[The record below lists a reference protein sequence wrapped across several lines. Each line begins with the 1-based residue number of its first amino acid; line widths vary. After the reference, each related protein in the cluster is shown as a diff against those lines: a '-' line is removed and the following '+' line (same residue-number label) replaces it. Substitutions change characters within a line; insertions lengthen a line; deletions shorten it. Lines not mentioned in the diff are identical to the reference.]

1 MQLKT
6 TLLAAAIVAASLA
19 VQPFQSAQ
27 AATVSADM
35 TVQITIQ
42 NACDVSTVA
51 PTTLD
56 FGTQGPL
63 TANVDNTS
71 TVTVTCTDGATYNVG
86 LNGGGTGNVAARQ
99 MTNGTD
105 TIDYQ
110 LYRDSGH
117 TQPWGTT
124 IGTDTVAATGNGNAQ
139 SYTVYGRVPPQT
151 TPPADTYTDTVSVV
165 VTY

>member
-6 TLLAAAIVAASLA
+6 ALLAAAIAVAGLA
-19 VQPFQSAQ
+19 VQPIEVAHAGTSTANMD
-27 AATVSADM
+27 VK
-35 TVQITIQ
+35 ITIQ

-63 TANVDNTS
+63 TAAVDNTS
-71 TVTVTCTDGATYNVG
+71 TITVTCTDGADYNVG
-86 LNGGGTGNVAARQ
+86 LGGGGSGDTGARV

-105 TIDYQ
+105 NISYQ
-110 LYRDSGH
+110 LYSDSSH
-117 TQPWGTT
+117 SNKWGDA
-124 IGTDTVAATGNGNAQ
+124 IGTDTVASTGTGTTQ
-139 SYTVYGRVPPQT
+139 TFTVYGEVPAQT
-151 TPPADTYTDTVSVV
+151 TPPAGTYTDTVAVT

>member
-6 TLLAAAIVAASLA
+6 ALLAAAVAAAGFTAQSLDT
-19 VQPFQSAQ
+19 AQ
-27 AATVSADM
+27 AASVSANM
-35 TVQITIQ
+35 TVKIAIQ

-63 TANVDNTS
+63 TANVDNSS
-71 TVTVTCTDGATYNVG
+71 TVTVTCTSGATYNVG
-86 LNGGGTGNVAARQ
+86 LDGGGAGNVNARV

-105 TIDYQ
+105 TIGYQ
-110 LYRDSGH
+110 LYSDSGR
-117 TQPWGTT
+117 TTVWGTT

-139 SYTVYGRVPPQT
+139 SYPVYGRVPPQT
-151 TPPADTYTDTVSVV
+151 TPPAGNYQDTVAVV

>member
-6 TLLAAAIVAASLA
+6 ALLAAALAAAGLAIPSLQTADAAS
-19 VQPFQSAQ
+19 
-27 AATVSADM
+27 VSANM
-35 TVQITIQ
+35 TVKIAIQ

-63 TANVDNTS
+63 TANVDQTS
-71 TVTVTCTDGATYNVG
+71 TVTVTCTSGAGYNVG
-86 LNGGGTGNVAARQ
+86 LDGGGAANVNARV
-99 MTNGTD
+99 MKNGTNSVG
-105 TIDYQ
+105 YQ
-110 LYRDSGH
+110 LYSDSGR
-117 TQPWGTT
+117 TAVWGNT
-124 IGTDTVAATGNGNAQ
+124 IGTNTVAATGNGNAQ

-151 TPPADTYTDTVSVV
+151 TPPAGTYQDTVAVV